1 MSAENEQEAA
11 LLGRIAVR
19 YRFIT
24 MEQLAEATRE
34 RGRQG
39 RKLGSVLLEKG
50 WIDEF
55 QLGKIL
61 ALQQRHHDE
70 AKAAPSRTPPSR
82 KRIPTP
88 KDWVFEELLD
98 NAENTGK
105 KGRRDTTPD
114 RKAVLPG
121 SRHATPAAGLPA
133 ITTSRRATDRP
144 MPTRKARQHDPYK
157 RTAAGSR
164 NLESAPPT
172 EREMLPPTSVVVK
185 TIETLPPATQI
196 DTSPPSSN
204 ARDTD
209 PAGPRFTPVSR
220 MDRAPRTT
228 HPSRR
233 AVRPSAP
240 KVESVPLEPRPK
252 GPPRTPSPRVAHLHR
267 MLRHAAL
274 ERASDIH
281 IHAGVVAK
289 MRQLGKLVPLTDK
302 PLSPDATESALREML
317 TPWQL
322 GELDDSG
329 DVGLSYTVD
338 GVGRFRVN
346 VYRQHLGY
354 NGVFH
359 FVPPEPPTLAELGL
373 PSALAK
379 LTNYGTGLVL
389 LTGGAGSGKTSTM
402 AALLNIINEERSD
415 HILTIEDP
423 IEYVHRSKRC
433 LVNQRQV
440 GRHTTS
446 FARGLQSALR
456 EDPDIISIGALH
468 SPEAIALALSAAET
482 GHLVLATW
490 HTDNPIAAI
499 EGLIGSHPA
508 PQQAQVRA
516 TLGTTLRAV
525 LSQKLVLSADGGDVK
540 PQIELLYV
548 DAAASE
554 LIAEERCAELG
565 ELIKRNNFEED

>member
-1 MSAENEQEAA
+1 MD
-11 LLGRIAVR
+11 
-19 YRFIT
+19 
-24 MEQLAEATRE
+24 QLAEATRE

-39 RKLGSVLLEKG
+39 KRLGTILLEKG

-88 KDWVFEELLD
+88 KDWVFQELL
-98 NAENTGK
+98 AEAEDSRNRSRSNTA
-105 KGRRDTTPD
+105 PD

-121 SRHATPAAGLPA
+121 SRR
-133 ITTSRRATDRP
+133 ITDRP
-144 MPTRKARQHDPYK
+144 RALRKAKQQQQFQ
-157 RTAAGSR
+157 RTAPGHR

-172 EREMLPPTSVVVK
+172 ERELLPPTQVVVQ
-185 TIETLPPATQI
+185 TLDTLPPPTQI

-209 PAGPRFTPVSR
+209 PDGPRVTPVSR
-220 MDRAPRTT
+220 MERAPRTT

-240 KVESVPLEPRPK
+240 KVEQLPLEPRSK

-329 DVGLSYTVD
+329 EVGLAYTVD

-359 FVPPEPPTLAELGL
+359 FIPPEPPTLSELGL

-402 AALLNIINEERSD
+402 AALLNIINEERND

-446 FARGLQSALR
+446 FARALQSALR
-456 EDPDIISIGALH
+456 EDPDIIGIGALQ
-468 SPEAIALALSAAET
+468 SPEAISLALSAADT
-482 GHLVLATW
+482 GHFVLAHW
-490 HTDNPIAAI
+490 PTDHAVAAL
-499 EGLIGSHPA
+499 EGLIGRHPA
-508 PQQAQVRA
+508 SQQAQVRA
-516 TLGTTLRAV
+516 TLGETLRAV
-525 LSQKLVLSADGGDVK
+525 LSQKLVRSADGGDVK

-554 LIAEERCAELG
+554 IIAAGRCAELG
-565 ELIKRNNFEED
+565 ELIKRNNFEEG